1 MDVTPEKLEF
11 ELPKI
16 SVISDDGVCSLN
28 SFTSAIWG
36 AFFAAFVYNAPRF
49 SCAQCSMALIEQKI
63 SAQQNLFATA
73 EFIGQVTPEWFD
85 VNFWQQQHAITGQ
98 AKGRGAAIFIQHQQ
112 HHWVLRH
119 YRRGGLV
126 GKFIRDAF
134 WFTGQN
140 RTRVAREL
148 NLLAQMREWHLPC
161 PNPVAGRVIQSGLL
175 YRNDILI
182 ERIAD
187 ATDVHDILCKR
198 ALTEDQWQSIGRT
211 IRRFHD
217 KQVYHHDLNIH
228 NILLD
233 ASDEVWLI
241 DFDKCDIRIGERWK
255 QDNLARL
262 HRSLQKELGKNSG
275 YHFSQSDWLALI
287 SGYQP

>member
-1 MDVTPEKLEF
+1 
-11 ELPKI
+11 
-16 SVISDDGVCSLN
+16 
-28 SFTSAIWG
+28 
-36 AFFAAFVYNAPRF
+36 
-49 SCAQCSMALIEQKI
+49 MALIEQKI

-73 EFIGQVTPEWFD
+73 EFIGQVTPGWFD
-85 VNFWQQQHAITGQ
+85 VNFWQQQQAITGQ

-112 HHWVLRH
+112 HQWVLRH

-161 PNPVAGRVIQSGLL
+161 PSPVAGRVIQSGLL

-198 ALTEDQWQSIGRT
+198 ALTDDQWQSIGRT

-262 HRSLQKELGKNSG
+262 HRSLQKELGKKLG